1 MVVVALDFCT
11 CGICS
16 AVAVAVV
23 VAVAVAVAVTVV
35 EPLLIYTSV
44 HFLVY
49 LCPH

>member
-1 MVVVALDFCT
+1 MVVVALDFCK

-16 AVAVAVV
+16 AVAVAV
-23 VAVAVAVAVTVV
+23 AVTVTVV